1 MTRNDKNCTVG
12 RKIELW
18 SHCAPPK
25 IVKNRQKMTKVA
37 QWDGKLLELLV
48 PLCTAKNCQKVT
60 KIAQWDGKLN
70 FGPTVHRQK
79 LSKIAK
85 K

>member
-1 MTRNDKNCTVG
+1 
-12 RKIELW
+12 
-18 SHCAPPK
+18 
-25 IVKNRQKMTKVA
+25 MTKIA

-79 LSKIAK
+79 VI
-85 K
+85 